1 MGYEFLDHTAD
12 LKIKIEES
20 SLDEAFKTAALA
32 IKQAMA
38 ENIEVSQKITR
49 IVSVEGKDLQDLLYN
64 FMEEFIFLLDADD
77 FILAD
82 IIDLEVNK
90 DEEKNI
96 WTLSSTISGD
106 NASNYRF
113 SNDVK
118 AITFNEMKIQEDKE
132 NNKVVIQFVLDV

>member
-12 LKIKIEES
+12 LKIKIEEPT
-20 SLDEAFKTAALA
+20 LDEAFKTAALA

-38 ENIEVSQKITR
+38 ENISVAQKITR

-82 IIDLEVNK
+82 ILDLEVNK
-90 DEEKNI
+90 DAEKNL
-96 WTLSSTISGD
+96 WTLTSTISGD

-118 AITFNEMKIQEDKE
+118 AITFNDMKIQEE
-132 NNKVVIQFVLDV
+132 PEKVIIQFVLDV